1 MSFTSTEVEVAREN
15 RTHGNELMAGETA
28 KATPRIFPGVNR
40 REAPQ
45 FYPDIKGAETKHP
58 EPAH

>member
-1 MSFTSTEVEVAREN
+1 VAREN